1 MMDTASM
8 RDRAITLMQEALQLL
23 DEAGES
29 KAALYLQWA
38 HDIAAR
44 VPPTMEIDDDFGGDP
59 ELSRPLPFDKSL
71 VRAIGG
77 AFAVIGTIMARDT
90 GTSVKELAK
99 AMGIY
104 AAVIGEADPDEGL
117 LIAAWAAMLH
127 EVADEQ
133 ARNA

>member
-1 MMDTASM
+1 MMNAASM
-8 RDRAITLMQEALQLL
+8 RDRAILLMQEALRLL

-29 KAALYLQWA
+29 KAALHLQWA
-38 HDIAAR
+38 HDITAR
-44 VPPTMEIDDDFGGDP
+44 VPLTEKVDHDFGGNA

-104 AAVIGEADPDEGL
+104 AAVTGGTDPDEGL

-133 ARNA
+133 ARKI